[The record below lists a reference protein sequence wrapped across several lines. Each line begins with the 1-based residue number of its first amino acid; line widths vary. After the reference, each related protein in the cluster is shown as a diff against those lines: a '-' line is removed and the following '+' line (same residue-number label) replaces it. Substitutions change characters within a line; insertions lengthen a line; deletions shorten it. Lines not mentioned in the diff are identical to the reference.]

1 MATSTS
7 ASHRRRCRT
16 GRAALHS
23 PPREPSRPP
32 LAGAVGSFAN
42 GFHQPTD
49 DVTDTASTTA
59 LRFPVHTRTLANGM
73 RIVHHEERAAPIVAV
88 HLMYRAGSRDERTG
102 RTGLAHLLE
111 HLMFEGSLHAPKGQ
125 FDDLLERVG
134 GTNNGSTW
142 LDRTNYYETVPSHA
156 AELPLWLERDRMGF
170 FLPVLTSEM
179 LEVQRGVVINE
190 RRQAYENRPYGL
202 ADQRLHEM
210 LFGPGHPYA
219 WPTIGYMA
227 DLEHITLEDA
237 RAFYQTYYA
246 PGNAVLTLA
255 GDLSADDAF
264 GLAERYFGDL
274 PAGPP
279 IPPATPPAV
288 LAPAAAVRREEM
300 TDDVSFPRV
309 YQAWTTPGYGTRE
322 WVVLDVLAYL
332 LADGDSSRLQRALVR
347 EGRLAQD
354 VDTYLYP
361 TALCGTFGVVS
372 TARTGVAPEALESAV
387 RAVLDEVARG
397 VDDDEVLGAVRRVR
411 RDQVGELATVEE
423 RAEALS
429 YAATI
434 LGEPQALERVLEM
447 YGQVTAEDVSRA
459 AAEWL
464 GQERG
469 ATLVVIPS
477 GKTPKDEADE
487 DGEEVEG

>member
-1 MATSTS
+1 
-7 ASHRRRCRT
+7 
-16 GRAALHS
+16 
-23 PPREPSRPP
+23 
-32 LAGAVGSFAN
+32 
-42 GFHQPTD
+42 
-49 DVTDTASTTA
+49 VT
-59 LRFPVHTRTLANGM
+59 TRTLANGM
-73 RIVHHEERAAPIVAV
+73 RIIHHQEHAAPIVAV
-88 HLMYRAGSRDERTG
+88 HLMYRAGSRDERPG

-156 AELPLWLERDRMGF
+156 VELPLWLERDRMGF
-170 FLPVLTSEM
+170 FLPVLTGEM

-190 RRQAYENRPYGL
+190 RRQSYENRPYGM

-219 WPTIGYMA
+219 WPTIGYMP
-227 DLEHITLEDA
+227 DLEAISLDDA
-237 RAFYQTYYA
+237 RGFYQTYYA

-255 GDLSADDAF
+255 GDLTAEQAF
-264 GLAERYFGDL
+264 ALAERYFGDL

-279 IPPATPPAV
+279 VPPVALPAET
-288 LAPAAAVRREEM
+288 APAAPVRREVM
-300 TDDVSFPRV
+300 KDDVSFPRI
-309 YQAWTTPGYGTRE
+309 YQAWTTPPYGTRE

-332 LADGDSSRLQRALVR
+332 LADGDSSRLQRALIR

-361 TALCGTFGVVS
+361 TAICGVFGVVATS
-372 TARTGVAPEALESAV
+372 RSGIPPEALEAAV
-387 RAVLDEVARG
+387 RRALDEVANG
-397 VDDDEVLGAVRRVR
+397 VEDDEVLGAVRRVR

-429 YAATI
+429 YAATV
-434 LGEPQALERVLEM
+434 LGAPEELERVLEL
-447 YGQVTAEDVSRA
+447 YGEVTPDDVSRA
-459 AAEWL
+459 AARWL
-464 GQERG
+464 GEERG
-469 ATLVVIPS
+469 ATLVVVPS
-477 GKTPKDEADE
+477 GNPPKDEQEMDDE
-487 DGEEVEG
+487 DDGEEVEG